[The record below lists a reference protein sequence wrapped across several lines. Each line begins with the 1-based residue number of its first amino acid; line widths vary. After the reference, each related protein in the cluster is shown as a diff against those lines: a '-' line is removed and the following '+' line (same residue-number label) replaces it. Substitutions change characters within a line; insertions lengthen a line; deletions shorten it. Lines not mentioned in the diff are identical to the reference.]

1 MNPYIFV
8 VASSLER
15 AHFLTGKLGIP
26 RERWRYV
33 TGLEKLRGVK
43 GATIL
48 VEKGLRR
55 LDREDLLDYIELLQ
69 QRYYCRVFTIDQLV
83 IW

>member
-15 AHFLTGKLGIP
+15 ARFLTGELGIP
-26 RERWRYV
+26 REKWRYV
-33 TGLEKLRGVK
+33 TGLEKLRGAR

-55 LDREDLLDYIELLQ
+55 LDREALLNHIDLLQ
-69 QRYYCRVFTIDQLV
+69 QRYYCKVFTIDQLV